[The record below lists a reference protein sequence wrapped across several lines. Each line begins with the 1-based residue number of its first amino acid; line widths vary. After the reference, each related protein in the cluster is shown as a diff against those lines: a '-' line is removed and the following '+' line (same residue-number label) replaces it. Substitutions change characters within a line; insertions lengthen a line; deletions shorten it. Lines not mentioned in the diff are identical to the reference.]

1 MVLPRL
7 NKNAMFELS
16 PTEYSAMM
24 LSLKVSLWSVAII
37 LIPGIFTGWL
47 LARYNFVG
55 KSLLDGI
62 LHLPL
67 VLPPVVTGYLLLLLL
82 GRQGMVGKWLYQTFD
97 ITLAFSWR
105 GAVLA
110 TALMSFPLMVRSI
123 RLSISSIDV
132 KLEQAARSLGAS
144 AINTFFTIT
153 LPLAIPGIISGSILA
168 FARSLGEFGATITF
182 VGNIEDE
189 TRTLPL
195 AIYTYI
201 QVPDGNEP
209 AQRLLIIS
217 ILLALGALLFSS
229 LVERRATHLLGKK

>member
-1 MVLPRL
+1 
-7 NKNAMFELS
+7 MFELS
-16 PTEYSAMM
+16 PEEYSAML
-24 LSLKVSLWSVAII
+24 LSIKISLWSVGII
-37 LIPGIFTGWL
+37 LIPGIYMGWL
-47 LARYNFVG
+47 LARRDFVG
-55 KSLLDGI
+55 KSLVDSI

-67 VLPPVVTGYLLLLLL
+67 VLPPVVTGYLLLLAL
-82 GRQGMVGKWLYQTFD
+82 GRQGAIGKWLYQQFD
-97 ITLAFSWR
+97 ITLAFSWK

-123 RLSISSIDV
+123 RLSISAIDI

-144 AINTFFTIT
+144 SINCFFSIT
-153 LPLAIPGIISGSILA
+153 LPLAIPGIVTGSILA

-182 VGNIEDE
+182 VGNIEGE

-201 QVPDGNEP
+201 QVPDGAES

-217 ILLALGALLFSS
+217 VIIALAALLFSGFIEQRIAPW
-229 LVERRATHLLGKK
+229 LRGK

>member
-1 MVLPRL
+1 
-7 NKNAMFELS
+7 MFDLS
-16 PTEYSAMM
+16 PEEYSTMM
-24 LSLKVSLWSVAII
+24 LSLKVSLWSVGII

-47 LARYNFVG
+47 LARYDFMG
-55 KSLLDGI
+55 KSLLDGL

-67 VLPPVVTGYLLLLLL
+67 VLTPVVTGYLLLLAL
-82 GRQGMVGKWLYQTFD
+82 GRQGYIGKWLYQQFE
-97 ITLAFSWR
+97 ISLAFSWR

-123 RLSISSIDV
+123 RLSISNIDV
-132 KLEQAARSLGAS
+132 KLEQVSRSLGAS
-144 AINTFFTIT
+144 ALNSFFTIT
-153 LPLAIPGIISGSILA
+153 LPLAIPGIITGSILA

-195 AIYTYI
+195 AIFTYI
-201 QVPDGNEP
+201 QVPDGAES

-217 ILLALGALLFSS
+217 VILALGALLFSGF
-229 LVERRATHLLGKK
+229 VEQRTAHWLGGK

>member
-1 MVLPRL
+1 
-7 NKNAMFELS
+7 MFDLS
-16 PTEYSAMM
+16 PQEYSAMM
-24 LSLKVSLWSVAII
+24 LSIKVSLWSVAII

-47 LARYNFVG
+47 LARRNFIG

-82 GRQGMVGKWLYQTFD
+82 GKKGFIGEWLYQQFD
-97 ITLAFSWR
+97 ISFAFSWR
-105 GAVLA
+105 GAVIA

-123 RLSISSIDV
+123 RLSISTIEV

-153 LPLAIPGIISGSILA
+153 LPLAIPGIITGSILA

-182 VGNIEDE
+182 VGNIEGE

-195 AIYTYI
+195 AIYSYI
-201 QVPDGNEP
+201 QIPDGNEP

-217 ILLALGALLFSS
+217 VILALGALLFSS
-229 LVERRATHLLGKK
+229 LIERRAAHLLGGK

>member
-1 MVLPRL
+1 
-7 NKNAMFELS
+7 
-16 PTEYSAMM
+16 MM
-24 LSLKVSLWSVAII
+24 LSLKISLWSVGII

-47 LARYNFVG
+47 LARHNFIG
-55 KSLLDGI
+55 KSLFDGL

-123 RLSISSIDV
+123 RLSISSIEV

-168 FARSLGEFGATITF
+168 FARSLGEFGATISF
-182 VGNIEDE
+182 VGNIEGE

-201 QVPDGNEP
+201 QVPDGSGP

-217 ILLALGALLFSS
+217 VILALGALLFSG
-229 LVERRATHLLGKK
+229 LIERRATHLLGGK

>member
-1 MVLPRL
+1 
-7 NKNAMFELS
+7 MFDLS
-16 PTEYSAMM
+16 PEEYSTMM
-24 LSLKVSLWSVAII
+24 LSLKISLWSVGII
-37 LIPGIFTGWL
+37 LIPGVFMGWL
-47 LARYNFVG
+47 LARCDFMG

-62 LHLPL
+62 IHLPL
-67 VLPPVVTGYLLLLLL
+67 VMPPVVTGYLLLLLL
-82 GRQGMVGKWLYQTFD
+82 GRQGFVGKWLYQQFD

-123 RLSISSIDV
+123 RLSISTIDI

-144 AINTFFTIT
+144 ALNSFFTVT
-153 LPLAIPGIISGSILA
+153 LPLAIPGIITGSILA

-201 QVPDGNEP
+201 QVPDGADS

-217 ILLALGALLFSS
+217 VILALSALLFSGFIEKRVTP
-229 LVERRATHLLGKK
+229 LIGGK

>member
-1 MVLPRL
+1 
-7 NKNAMFELS
+7 MFDLS
-16 PTEYSAMM
+16 PEEYSTMM
-24 LSLKVSLWSVAII
+24 LSLKVSLWSVGII

-47 LARYNFVG
+47 LARYDFMG
-55 KSLLDGI
+55 KSLLDGL

-67 VLPPVVTGYLLLLLL
+67 VLPPVVTGYLLLLAL
-82 GRQGMVGKWLYQTFD
+82 GRQGFIGKWLYQQFE
-97 ITLAFSWR
+97 ISLAFSWR

-123 RLSISSIDV
+123 RLSISNIDV
-132 KLEQAARSLGAS
+132 KLEQVSRSLGAS
-144 AINTFFTIT
+144 ALNSFFTVT
-153 LPLAIPGIISGSILA
+153 LPLAIPGIITGSILA

-201 QVPDGNEP
+201 QVPDGAES

-217 ILLALGALLFSS
+217 IILALSALLFSGY
-229 LVERRATHLLGKK
+229 VEQRTAHWLGGK

>member
-1 MVLPRL
+1 
-7 NKNAMFELS
+7 MFELS
-16 PTEYSAMM
+16 PEEYSAMM
-24 LSLKVSLWSVAII
+24 LSIKISLWSVGII
-37 LIPGIFTGWL
+37 LIPGIYMGWL
-47 LARYNFVG
+47 LARRDFIG
-55 KSLLDGI
+55 KSLVDSL

-67 VLPPVVTGYLLLLLL
+67 VLPPVVTGYLLLLAL
-82 GRQGMVGKWLYQTFD
+82 GRQGVIGKWLYQQFD
-97 ITLAFSWR
+97 ITLAFSWK

-123 RLSISSIDV
+123 RLSISAIDT

-144 AINTFFTIT
+144 SINCFFSIT
-153 LPLAIPGIISGSILA
+153 LPLAIPGIITGSILA

-182 VGNIEDE
+182 VGNIEGE

-201 QVPDGNEP
+201 QVPDGAES

-217 ILLALGALLFSS
+217 VVIALAALLFSGFIEQRMAPW
-229 LVERRATHLLGKK
+229 LRGK

>member
-1 MVLPRL
+1 
-7 NKNAMFELS
+7 MFDLS
-16 PTEYSAMM
+16 PAEYSAMM
-24 LSLKVSLWSVAII
+24 LSLKISLWSVGII
-37 LIPGIFTGWL
+37 LIPGIFMGWL
-47 LARYNFVG
+47 LARHDFYG
-55 KSLLDGI
+55 KSLLDGV

-82 GRQGMVGKWLYQTFD
+82 GRQGFLGKWLYQQFD
-97 ITLAFSWR
+97 ITLAFSWK

-123 RLSISSIDV
+123 RLSISMIDI
-132 KLEQAARSLGAS
+132 KLEQASRSLGAS
-144 AINTFFTIT
+144 ALNCFFTVT
-153 LPLAIPGIISGSILA
+153 LPLAIPGIITGSILA

-201 QVPDGNEP
+201 QVPDGDAF
-209 AQRLLIIS
+209 AQRLLVIS
-217 ILLALGALLFSS
+217 IVIALSALLFSG
-229 LVERRATHLLGKK
+229 LIEKRAATWLGKK

>member
-1 MVLPRL
+1 
-7 NKNAMFELS
+7 MFELS
-16 PTEYSAMM
+16 PEEYAAML
-24 LSLKVSLWSVAII
+24 LSLKVSLWSVGII
-37 LIPGIFTGWL
+37 LIPGIYMGWL
-47 LARYNFVG
+47 LARRDFIG
-55 KSLLDGI
+55 KSLLDGV

-67 VLPPVVTGYLLLLLL
+67 VLPPVVTGYLLLLML
-82 GRQGMVGKWLYQTFD
+82 GRQGIVGQWLYQKFD
-97 ITLAFSWR
+97 ITLAFSWH

-123 RLSISSIDV
+123 RLSIASIDI

-144 AINTFFTIT
+144 AFNCFWTIT
-153 LPLAIPGIISGSILA
+153 LPLAIPGIITGSILA

-182 VGNIEDE
+182 VGNIEGE

-201 QVPDGNEP
+201 QVPDGAEP

-217 ILLALGALLFSS
+217 VLLALAALLFSGFI
-229 LVERRATHLLGKK
+229 ERRAVYWLGNK

>member
-1 MVLPRL
+1 
-7 NKNAMFELS
+7 MFELT
-16 PTEYSAMM
+16 PEEYSAMM
-24 LSLKVSLWSVAII
+24 LSLKVSFWCVAII
-37 LIPGIFTGWL
+37 LIPGILTGWI
-47 LARYNFVG
+47 LARCNFAG
-55 KSLLDGI
+55 KSLIDGI

-82 GRQGMVGKWLYQTFD
+82 GRQGAVGKWLYQTFD

-105 GAVLA
+105 GAVIA

-123 RLSISSIDV
+123 RLSISVINV
-132 KLEQAARSLGAS
+132 KLEHAARSLGAS
-144 AINTFFTIT
+144 ALNTFFTVT
-153 LPLAIPGIISGSILA
+153 LPLTLPGIITGSILA

-182 VGNIEDE
+182 VGNIEGE

-217 ILLALGALLFSS
+217 VVLALAALLFSN
-229 LVERRATHLLGKK
+229 LIERRTTRWLEAS

>member
-1 MVLPRL
+1 
-7 NKNAMFELS
+7 MFDLS
-16 PTEYSAMM
+16 PSEYSAMM
-24 LSLKVSLWSVAII
+24 LSIKVSLWSVAII
-37 LIPGIFTGWL
+37 LIPGIFMGWL
-47 LARYNFVG
+47 LARHDFIG
-55 KSLLDGI
+55 KSLLDGL

-67 VLPPVVTGYLLLLLL
+67 VLPPVVTGYLLLLML
-82 GRQGMVGKWLYQTFD
+82 GRQGMVGKWLYQNFD

-123 RLSISSIDV
+123 RLSISSIEV

-153 LPLAIPGIISGSILA
+153 LPLALPGIITGSILA

-182 VGNIEDE
+182 VGNIEGE

-201 QVPDGNEP
+201 QVPDGHDP

-217 ILLALGALLFSS
+217 VTLALGALLFST
-229 LVERRATHLLGKK
+229 LIERRTAHWLGGGK

>member
-1 MVLPRL
+1 
-7 NKNAMFELS
+7 MFDLS
-16 PTEYSAMM
+16 PQEYSAMM
-24 LSLKVSLWSVAII
+24 LSIKVSLWSVTII

-47 LARYNFVG
+47 LARRNFIG

-67 VLPPVVTGYLLLLLL
+67 VLPPVVTGYLLLLVL
-82 GRQGMVGKWLYQTFD
+82 GKKGFIGEWLYQQFD
-97 ITLAFSWR
+97 ISFAFSWR
-105 GAVLA
+105 GAVIA

-123 RLSISSIDV
+123 RLSISTIEV
-132 KLEQAARSLGAS
+132 KLEQASRSLGAS
-144 AINTFFTIT
+144 AINTFFTVT
-153 LPLAIPGIISGSILA
+153 LPLAIPGIITGSILA

-182 VGNIEDE
+182 VGNIEGE

-201 QVPDGNEP
+201 QVPDGSEP

-217 ILLALGALLFSS
+217 IILALGALLFSG
-229 LVERRATHLLGKK
+229 LIERKAAIWLGGK

>member
-1 MVLPRL
+1 ML
-7 NKNAMFELS
+7 ELS
-16 PTEYSAMM
+16 PEEYSAMM
-24 LSLKVSLWSVAII
+24 LSLKVSLWSVGII
-37 LIPGIFTGWL
+37 LIPGVFTGWL

-67 VLPPVVTGYLLLLLL
+67 VLPPVVTGYLLLLAL
-82 GRQGMVGKWLYQTFD
+82 GRQGFIGQWLYQQFD

-110 TALMSFPLMVRSI
+110 TALMSFPLMVGSI
-123 RLSISSIDV
+123 RLSIMNIDV
-132 KLEQAARSLGAS
+132 KLEQASRSLGAS
-144 AINTFFTIT
+144 ALNSFFTIT

-201 QVPDGNEP
+201 QVPNGEGS

-217 ILLALGALLFSS
+217 VILALSALLFSGFI
-229 LVERRATHLLGKK
+229 EKRAAHWLGEK

>member
-1 MVLPRL
+1 
-7 NKNAMFELS
+7 MFDLSPAELS
-16 PTEYSAMM
+16 AMT
-24 LSLKVSLWSVAII
+24 LSLKISLWSVGII
-37 LIPGIFTGWL
+37 LIPGIFMGWL
-47 LARYNFVG
+47 LARHDFAG

-82 GRQGMVGKWLYQTFD
+82 GRQGYIGKWLYQHFD
-97 ITLAFSWR
+97 ITLAFSWK

-123 RLSISSIDV
+123 RLAISSIDL
-132 KLEQAARSLGAS
+132 KLEQASRSLGAS
-144 AINTFFTIT
+144 AFNTFLTVT
-153 LPLAIPGIISGSILA
+153 LPLAIPGIITGSILA

-195 AIYTYI
+195 AIYSYI
-201 QVPDGNEP
+201 QIPDGNEP

-217 ILLALGALLFSS
+217 VIIALSALLFSA
-229 LVERRATHLLGKK
+229 VFERRTSIWLGKK